1 MEKKKRNEREYR
13 KIIWDSIIYLFFHR
27 KELAKDFAKYEPD
40 EWGSKFIRFG
50 MIDNP
55 KESYVIDF
63 KISE

>member
-1 MEKKKRNEREYR
+1 MEKRKRNEKEYR

-27 KELAKDFAKYEPD
+27 KKLAKDFAKYKSD

-50 MIDNP
+50 VFNDPNG
-55 KESYVIDF
+55 SYVIDF